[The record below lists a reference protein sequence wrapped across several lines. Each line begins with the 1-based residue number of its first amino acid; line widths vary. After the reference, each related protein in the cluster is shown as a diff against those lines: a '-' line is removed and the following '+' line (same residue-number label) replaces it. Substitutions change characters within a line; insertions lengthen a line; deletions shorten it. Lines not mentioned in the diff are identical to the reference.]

1 MGLLRRL
8 QGQALRIPRNNFLK
22 RSDVL
27 RTPRK
32 NSWLSSLQYAHCD
45 VGSSGRFRRRRSRR
59 GRPNKIMGILC
70 DTNADIYIYI
80 LYLLIY
86 AHAVSVVSPSHL
98 AIWGACRSGRATS
111 DGCEERF
118 LPHNILSDPTT
129 ASQVRLSMVTM
140 LPDGWVR
147 FGPAWPGLNDGAPA
161 KSLIVSSCLCGKGFG
176 GPTKFPC

>member
-1 MGLLRRL
+1 MLAAQVVFGDVAAGEGDQTRL
-8 QGQALRIPRNNFLK
+8 WAFFVIQTQI
-22 RSDVL
+22 
-27 RTPRK
+27 
-32 NSWLSSLQYAHCD
+32 Y
-45 VGSSGRFRRRRSRR
+45 
-59 GRPNKIMGILC
+59 
-70 DTNADIYIYI
+70 IYIYI